1 MTQALMD
8 CDKNYII
15 AETLARFT
23 REEMIEA
30 LIEFEESWIE
40 DANNSEIQEVLIDI
54 WANGYNGKG
63 WNNMTDKE
71 LAYEAIDALDFLGKY
86 NIEENE

>member
-8 CDKNYII
+8 CDKDYIV

-23 REEMIEA
+23 REELIEA
-30 LIEFEESWIE
+30 LIEFEEDWI
-40 DANNSEIQEVLIDI
+40 DNASPSDIKEVLIDM

-63 WNNMTDKE
+63 WNHMTDKE

-86 NIEENE
+86 NTEENK